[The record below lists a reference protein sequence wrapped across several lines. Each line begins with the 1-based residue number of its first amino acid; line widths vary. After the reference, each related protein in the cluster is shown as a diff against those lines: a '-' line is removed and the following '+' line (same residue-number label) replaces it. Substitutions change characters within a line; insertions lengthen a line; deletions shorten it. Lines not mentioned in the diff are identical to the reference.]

1 MASMALACAPPHACG
16 TYVQRWRSE
25 TQMLQVTVEKLS
37 PVLVE
42 FRIKVSADEVKE
54 SVDRA
59 FNDLARSAHIKG
71 FRKGKAPRHVLAHLF
86 GDRVASEVG
95 SKLVDDTFP
104 KAVQQQKVQP
114 VSRPVI
120 EKAKVSATEDFA
132 YKARFEV
139 VPTIESVAWEGI
151 EAKRAVYTVD
161 DKMVDD
167 ELERL
172 RVQHATLVAPEPQ
185 RPSQN
190 GDVLTIDFT
199 LEVDGAAVEGATTK
213 DLKAELGSTNLLQP
227 LGDALLG
234 KQAGEKVDVDVTFP
248 DNHQQELLRGK
259 KGLFHVA
266 VKDVKQKVLPALDDE
281 FAKDVGQGDTLDA
294 LKTSIR
300 ERLGKALKE
309 RSDNELA
316 EVLVAEL
323 CKKNPIPVPPSL
335 VEQQTRLQENEVVQQ
350 ARRQN
355 PSVRNL
361 SPELRQ
367 AIAADAEMKVRAGL
381 LMAEIAKSKSMQ
393 VTDEDI
399 QKAYVELAEQ
409 SGKNVAKIKSQY
421 QDPKQREMLI
431 GLIVEDKVL
440 NLIEAAAKLE
450 DVPTPV
456 QG

>member
-1 MASMALACAPPHACG
+1 
-16 TYVQRWRSE
+16 
-25 TQMLQVTVEKLS
+25 MLQVTVEKLS

-42 FRIKVSADEVKE
+42 FQIKVSADEVKQ
-54 SVDRA
+54 SVERA

-86 GDRVASEVG
+86 GDRVAAEVG
-95 SKLVDDTFP
+95 NKLVDDTFP
-104 KAVQQQKVQP
+104 KALQQQKVQP

-132 YKARFEV
+132 YKARFEIT
-139 VPTIESVAWEGI
+139 PSIEAVSWEGL
-151 EAKRAVYTVD
+151 EAKRPVYPVD
-161 DKMVDD
+161 DKMLSA

-172 RVQHATLVAPEPQ
+172 RVQHATLVAPEPP
-185 RPSQN
+185 RASQS
-190 GDVLTIDFT
+190 GDVLTIDFS
-199 LEVDGAAVEGATTK
+199 LEVDGASVEAATTK
-213 DLKAELGSTNLLQP
+213 DMTAELGSGTLLPQ
-227 LGDALLG
+227 LNDGLTGKDAGSELDI
-234 KQAGEKVDVDVTFP
+234 EVPFP
-248 DNHQQELLRGK
+248 DTHPQEALRGK
-259 KGLFHVA
+259 TGKFHVTIKA
-266 VKDVKQKVLPALDDE
+266 IKQKILPSLDDE

-300 ERLGKALKE
+300 ERLEKSFKD

-335 VEQQTRLQENEVVQQ
+335 VEQQTRLQESEMLQQ
-350 ARRQN
+350 ARRQSPN
-355 PSVRNL
+355 VRNL

-381 LMAEIAKSKSMQ
+381 LMAEIAKAKGLQ

-399 QKAYVELAEQ
+399 QNAYKELAEQ
-409 SGKNVAKIKSQY
+409 TGKNINKIKSQY

-440 NLIEAAAKLE
+440 NLIEAAAKIE
-450 DVPTPV
+450 EVPAAS